1 MFLKQADLQTL
12 RAYETRQDVE
22 KYTEVLKEILSL
34 FGEGMHE
41 SLTRTMGEYLE
52 VTCGRLSNSNKSEW
66 EKDIASRM
74 IGSNNPA
81 ESPFATVRAFLHMYP
96 RYMPLPEI
104 LPTLLTLH
112 PVPQQTLIINSHI
125 VTALN

>member
-1 MFLKQADLQTL
+1 MLPKQADLQTL

-22 KYTEVLKEILSL
+22 KYTEVLKKVLSL

-96 RYMPLPEI
+96 RYMPLP
-104 LPTLLTLH
+104 
-112 PVPQQTLIINSHI
+112 
-125 VTALN
+125 